1 MGPLYC
7 GFIKKKNLNSVN
19 MVILL
24 YILKQDGIP
33 LPALF
38 ALHSYRDILLHRVVT
53 VYYIIIISGNLFI
66 KKF

>member
-1 MGPLYC
+1 
-7 GFIKKKNLNSVN
+7 